1 MCAPW
6 LKFMTRL
13 KYGSDP
19 EALSFRKRVNGEMM
33 MKTMIVAYF
42 GTIATFLAADA
53 LWIGI
58 IARSFYK
65 EQIGDLMLPSPNL
78 PVAALFYLFFAG
90 AIVLFAVVPALK
102 SGAITTAMV
111 YGGILGLAAF
121 GTYDIT
127 NLATLKNWPLKMS
140 LVDMAWG
147 TFVTGLAASGG
158 YLAATLWAPT
168 MPGSN

>member
-1 MCAPW
+1 
-6 LKFMTRL
+6 
-13 KYGSDP
+13 
-19 EALSFRKRVNGEMM
+19 
-33 MKTMIVAYF
+33 MKTVIVAYL
-42 GTIATFLAADA
+42 GTIVTFLVADA
-53 LWIGI
+53 LWIGV

-90 AIVLFAVVPALK
+90 AIVLFAVTPGLK
-102 SGAITTAMV
+102 TASLSTAMV

-158 YLAATLWAPT
+158 YWAATLLAPT
-168 MPGSN
+168 PPSGFQ